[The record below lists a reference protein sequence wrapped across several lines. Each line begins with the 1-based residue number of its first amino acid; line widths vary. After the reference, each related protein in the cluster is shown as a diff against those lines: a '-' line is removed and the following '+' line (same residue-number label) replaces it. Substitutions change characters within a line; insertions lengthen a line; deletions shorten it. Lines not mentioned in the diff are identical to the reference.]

1 MVLYVDADVVVE
13 VVLGGSLGESCV
25 EPYRETPGEYSLP
38 LAISVEHAWEKE
50 GWRERGRGG
59 GRGGGME
66 GERKRRREG
75 KWDEWLDGNKW
86 ALVKCKLVEW
96 TGSKGK
102 NCNKE
107 NRNRMCERKGMI
119 DSKGLQDIYTL

>member
-1 MVLYVDADVVVE
+1 
-13 VVLGGSLGESCV
+13 
-25 EPYRETPGEYSLP
+25 
-38 LAISVEHAWEKE
+38 
-50 GWRERGRGG
+50 
-59 GRGGGME
+59 ME
-66 GERKRRREG
+66 GERKRRRERRRDGGREEEEEGEEEGERERRREG

-119 DSKGLQDIYTL
+119 DSKGLQDIYTLEMELKCRRKILNMYQ